1 MYPRLDTQA
10 DLESR
15 LAMAQE
21 VIDSHLRDEKYMAYS
36 IDCDFNNGVSNSFR
50 DWCDVLIEQFS
61 GMDLDKCLQEGPL
74 DDFLRVPLEVI
85 LQRQSALCD
94 EYVNTCF

>member
-1 MYPRLDTQA
+1 MYSGSGAQA

-15 LAMAQE
+15 LAIAQD

-36 IDCDFNNGVSNSFR
+36 IDCDFNNGVSNSFQNL
-50 DWCDVLIEQFS
+50 CDSLIEQFS

>member
-1 MYPRLDTQA
+1 
-10 DLESR
+10 
-15 LAMAQE
+15 MAQE
-21 VIDSHLRDEKYMAYS
+21 VIDSHLRDEKYMAYPV
-36 IDCDFNNGVSNSFR
+36 DCDFVRGVSNSFLNY
-50 DWCDVLIEQFS
+50 CDSLLEQFS
-61 GMDLDKCLQEGPL
+61 GIDLDKCLQEAPL